1 MDKYT
6 EKVIKG
12 YWNKRIHETR
22 ILESKD
28 TRIQGLKDT
37 RTQGYNW
44 VQEYR
49 ITRK

>member
-37 RTQGYNW
+37 R